1 MTFIFQCS
9 PHEFY
14 SICKALETVYESFK
28 MFREAVNTSKA
39 SDWLKQLVAEIPELL
54 CDTEDFSKALN
65 EKEAR
70 YDVIFVTFNGIC
82 HIFSIFFQM
91 HVVFLS
97 YVIIFD
103 CVSY

>member
-1 MTFIFQCS
+1 MFLIFIRIIPQCS

-14 SICKALETVYESFK
+14 SVCKALETVYESFK

-54 CDTEDFSKALN
+54 CDIEDFSKALN

-70 YDVIFVTFNGIC
+70 LVIFHPYTEILQDILQVGQGR
-82 HIFSIFFQM
+82 HGR
-91 HVVFLS
+91 
-97 YVIIFD
+97 
-103 CVSY
+103 VSLLQF